1 MEEKEN
7 NKKRL
12 QIRNSTAEFLIFQIE
27 NKDEGI
33 EVLYKDETIWV
44 TQKAMAT
51 LFDVSVPAINQHLK
65 NIYEQGELQ
74 ADATIKKNLIVQQE
88 GNRQVSR
95 NVDIYN
101 LDAVISVGYRVNSIR
116 ATQFRQWCTYILRQF
131 AIRGY
136 VIDKKRMENGSFIS
150 EDYFEH
156 LLAEI
161 REIRLSERRFYQ
173 KLTDIYATSLD
184 YNQDAPTTR
193 QFFKRVQNKMHYAIH
208 RHTAA
213 ELIVERANSEKEH
226 MGLTTWENAPN
237 GKIVKTD
244 VSVAKNYLKEDELE
258 SMGRIVNAFL
268 DLAEDRAKRHIPMTM
283 QDWANRIDKFLDADD
298 RPILSDAGRIS
309 AEQAKEYAESEFE
322 KYRIIQDRLF
332 QSDFDKF
339 NADNLF
345 NFEDDIK

>member
-12 QIRNSTAEFLIFQIE
+12 QMRNSTAEFLIFQIE

-136 VIDKKRMENGSFIS
+136 IIDKKRMENGSFIS

-298 RPILSDAGRIS
+298 RPLLSDAGRIS